1 MNVWISPVT
10 LTGNLVRL
18 EPIALNHEQGL
29 IEATQDGAL
38 WQLWFTS
45 VPNPAQVTEFISSA
59 LDLQRTDSALAFSI
73 IEISTGRILGSTRF
87 CNIDV
92 KSRRLEI
99 GYTWYR
105 QSVQR
110 TGVNTECKLLLLQ
123 HAFEHLQCIAVEFR
137 TNWHNHKSRA
147 AIARLGAKQ
156 DGILRQHLLMPDGQ
170 YRDTVVFSILNSE
183 WPAVKSQLL
192 WNQRRFS
199 NKENS

>member
-1 MNVWISPVT
+1 MSKWISPLL
-10 LTGNLVRL
+10 LTGKLVRL

-29 IEATQDGAL
+29 REATQDGSL
-38 WQLWFTS
+38 WELWFTS
-45 VPNPAQVTEFISSA
+45 VPKPGQVHEFIRSA
-59 LDLQRTDSALAFSI
+59 LQQQSLETALAFSI
-73 IEISTGRILGSTRF
+73 VELGTERILGSTRF
-87 CNIDV
+87 CNIDA
-92 KSRRLEI
+92 KNRRLEI

-137 TNWHNHKSRA
+137 TNWHNHPSRA

-156 DGILRQHLLMPDGQ
+156 DGILRQHQLMPDGQ

-183 WPAVKSQLL
+183 WPAVKSQLH
-192 WNQRRFS
+192 WKQRRFS
-199 NKENS
+199 NETIL

>member
-1 MNVWISPVT
+1 MNAWISPIT

-18 EPIALNHEQGL
+18 EPIALSHEQGL
-29 IEATQDGAL
+29 IEATQDGKL

-45 VPNPAQVTEFISSA
+45 VPNPAQVAEFITTA
-59 LDLQRTDSALAFSI
+59 LDLQRTASALAFSI
-73 IEISTGRILGSTRF
+73 IEISSGRILGSTRF

-92 KSRRLEI
+92 KNRRLEI

-123 HAFEHLQCIAVEFR
+123 HAFEQLQCIAVEFR

-156 DGILRQHLLMPDGQ
+156 DGVLRQHQLMPDGQ

-192 WNQRRFS
+192 WTQHRYN
-199 NKENS
+199 EITP

>member
-1 MNVWISPVT
+1 MSAWITPVT
-10 LTGNLVRL
+10 LNGNLLRL
-18 EPIALNHEQGL
+18 EPIALKHEHGL
-29 IEATQDGAL
+29 IEATQDGSL

-45 VPNPAQVTEFISSA
+45 VPNPEQVAEFITTA
-59 LDLQRTDSALAFSI
+59 LDLQRTHSALVFSI
-73 IEISTGRILGSTRF
+73 VEISTGRILGCTRF

-92 KSRRLEI
+92 KSQRLEI

-105 QSVQR
+105 ESVQR

-183 WPAVKSQLL
+183 WPAVKTQLL
-192 WNQRRFS
+192 WNQRRY
-199 NKENS
+199 NKEATI

>member
-1 MNVWISPVT
+1 MSAWITPVT
-10 LTGNLVRL
+10 LTGNLVIL
-18 EPIALNHEQGL
+18 EPIAPSHERGL
-29 IEATQDGAL
+29 IEATQDGSL

-45 VPNPAQVTEFISSA
+45 VPDPEQVGSFIATA
-59 LDLQRTDSALAFSI
+59 LDLQQLNTALAFSI
-73 IEISTGRILGSTRF
+73 VERSTGRILGSTRF

-92 KSRRLEI
+92 KSQRLEI

-137 TNWHNHKSRA
+137 TNWHNLKSRA

-156 DGILRQHLLMPDGQ
+156 DGILRQHQLMPDGQ

-183 WPAVKSQLL
+183 WPAVKAQLL
-192 WNQRRFS
+192 WNQRRHHNES
-199 NKENS
+199 RS

>member
-1 MNVWISPVT
+1 MNSWISPVT

-18 EPIALNHEQGL
+18 EPIALSHEQGL
-29 IEATQDGAL
+29 IEATQDGKL

-45 VPNPAQVTEFISSA
+45 VPNPAQVAEFITTA

-92 KSRRLEI
+92 KNRRLEI

-123 HAFEHLQCIAVEFR
+123 HAFEQLQCIAVEFR

-156 DGILRQHLLMPDGQ
+156 DGVLRQHQLMPDGQ

-183 WPAVKSQLL
+183 WPAVQAQLL
-192 WNQRRFS
+192 WNQRRF
-199 NKENS
+199 NNEKN

>member
-1 MNVWISPVT
+1 MSAWMQPVT
-10 LTGNLVRL
+10 LTGSLVSL
-18 EPIALNHEQGL
+18 QPITPGHERGL
-29 IEATQDGAL
+29 IEATQDGSL

-45 VPNPAQVTEFISSA
+45 VPSPEQVGAYIATA
-59 LDLQRTDSALAFSI
+59 LDLQHMDSALAFSI

-87 CNIDV
+87 CNIDA
-92 KSRRLEI
+92 KNRRVEI

-105 QSVQR
+105 QSAQR

-123 HAFEHLQCIAVEFR
+123 HAFEQLQCIAVEFR

-156 DGILRQHLLMPDGQ
+156 DGVLRQHMLMPDGQ

-183 WPAVKSQLL
+183 WPAVKAQLL
-192 WNQRRFS
+192 WNQRRHDNETAS
-199 NKENS
+199 

>member
-1 MNVWISPVT
+1 MNNWITPVT
-10 LTGNLVRL
+10 LTGKLVRL
-18 EPIALNHEQGL
+18 EPIALAHEQGL
-29 IEATQDGAL
+29 IEATKDGAL

-45 VPNPAQVTEFISSA
+45 VPNPEQVHEFINTA
-59 LDLQRTDSALAFSI
+59 LDLQQVNSALAFSV
-73 IEISTGRILGSTRF
+73 IELSTGRILGSTRF
-87 CNIDV
+87 CNIDI
-92 KSRRLEI
+92 KNRRLEI

-110 TGVNTECKLLLLQ
+110 TGINTECKLLLLQ
-123 HAFEHLQCIAVEFR
+123 HAFEQLQCIAVEFR

-156 DGILRQHLLMPDGQ
+156 DGILRQHQLMADGQ

-192 WNQRRFS
+192 WNQRHHHNEKTS
-199 NKENS
+199 

>member
-1 MNVWISPVT
+1 MGTWITPVT
-10 LTGNLVRL
+10 LTGNLVIL
-18 EPIALNHEQGL
+18 EPIAPSHAQGL

-45 VPNPAQVTEFISSA
+45 VPEPEQVREFISTA
-59 LDLQRTDSALAFSI
+59 LDLQQADAALAFSV
-73 IEISTGRILGSTRF
+73 IEISSGRILGSTRF
-87 CNIDV
+87 CNIDT
-92 KSRRLEI
+92 KNRRLEI

-105 QSVQR
+105 QSAQR

-137 TNWHNHKSRA
+137 TNWHNHRSRT

-156 DGILRQHLLMPDGQ
+156 DGILRQHMLMPDGQ

-183 WPAVKSQLL
+183 WPAVKAQLL
-192 WNQRRFS
+192 WNQRRHDNETAS
-199 NKENS
+199 